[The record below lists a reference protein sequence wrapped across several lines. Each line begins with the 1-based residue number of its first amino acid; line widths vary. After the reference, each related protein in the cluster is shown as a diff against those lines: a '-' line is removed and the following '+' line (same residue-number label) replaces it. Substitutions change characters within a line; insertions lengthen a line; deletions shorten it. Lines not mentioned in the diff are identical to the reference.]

1 MSSEHG
7 KPVPHPDRDSQP
19 YWEFI
24 RKGELRLQRCDRCGT
39 WRFPPRA
46 LCGSCRSFDSTWT
59 ATQGLGRVTSWIT
72 THQVFAPAYRSEV
85 PYHVVQ
91 VSLDEQADLILP
103 GQLVPGVTPCAD
115 LRVRAVARAIAEGV
129 SLIFWEPAG
138 AQSGG

>member
-1 MSSEHG
+1 MTAEYL
-7 KPVPHPDRDSQP
+7 KPLPHADRDSQP

-46 LCGSCRSFDSTWT
+46 LCGKCRSFESTWT

-72 THQVFAPAYRSEV
+72 THQIFAPAYRGEV

-91 VSLDEQADLILP
+91 IALDEQPDLILP
-103 GQLVPGVTPCAD
+103 GQLVPGAEPAAN
-115 LRVRAVARAIAEGV
+115 LRVAARFRV
-129 SLIFWEPAG
+129 VTDDVTLLFWEPTGDRA
-138 AQSGG
+138 